1 MRRGLTPCADDAPDG
16 DIAAGVA
23 LCPDLSPQLPHVVF
37 ARVPALAQIRQVGIT
52 AAGAS
57 MEREFGKGRHSQELG
72 DGLPGDAEASGNL
85 VGRDPLLGQR
95 DDLMEVLLTRRMPF
109 LFAASVRVRPF
120 RRAGNCIGWST
131 AQRRLMQARM
141 VAGEAAVEHLTGIDE
156 QMKTVGNLFG
166 LGSAQGRAHRI
177 VTA

>member
-1 MRRGLTPCADDAPDG
+1 
-16 DIAAGVA
+16 
-23 LCPDLSPQLPHVVF
+23 VF
-37 ARVPALAQIRQVGIT
+37 TRIPALAQIRQVGIN

-95 DDLMEVLLTRRMPF
+95 DDLLEVLLTRRMPF

-120 RRAGNCIGWST
+120 GRAGNCIGWST
-131 AQRRLMQARM
+131 AQRRRAQSRM
-141 VAGEAAVEHLTGIDE
+141 VAGETAVEDLTGIDE
-156 QMKTVGNLFG
+156 QMKAVGNL
-166 LGSAQGRAHRI
+166 LGPGRA
-177 VTA
+177 